1 MQNGDA
7 ENNTT
12 TKTEEWILDGSSTTQ
27 RMGVSRLRSPWQFSQ
42 EKGVVAADDLVRG
55 GNWCRAC
62 SATAFFFQRSNTQCV
77 LRTVRILIFLKGALV
92 EYLMRIADESAPVLL
107 RCTTFSRSQSCVCIS
122 FWCGRIFTCWDYF
135 TLTNIHGNK
144 QMSLEHKVLHH

>member
-27 RMGVSRLRSPWQFSQ
+27 SMGVSRLRSPWQFSQ

-55 GNWCRAC
+55 GNWCREC
-62 SATAFFFQRSNTQCV
+62 SATAYFAEIQHP
-77 LRTVRILIFLKGALV
+77 
-92 EYLMRIADESAPVLL
+92 MRIADGSDPDFFEMSARRLFDAY
-107 RCTTFSRSQSCVCIS
+107 RRRIGSCV
-122 FWCGRIFTCWDYF
+122 T
-135 TLTNIHGNK
+135 TLFYVLAESILRVHLILRWKNFYMLRLLYVNK
-144 QMSLEHKVLHH
+144 HPRKEKMSLEYKDLHH